1 MGVVAATAV
10 SEEETFIKC
19 QSTVILA
26 GTDAGDEG
34 ERVILF
40 HANQLL
46 LLFIFIE
53 KLPNTHTDTLHNV
66 DL

>member
-34 ERVILF
+34 KGVIF
-40 HANQLL
+40 FTQC
-46 LLFIFIE
+46 
-53 KLPNTHTDTLHNV
+53 
-66 DL
+66 

>member
-10 SEEETFIKC
+10 SEEETFLKC

-34 ERVILF
+34 KGVIF
-40 HANQLL
+40 FTQC
-46 LLFIFIE
+46 
-53 KLPNTHTDTLHNV
+53 
-66 DL
+66 